1 MSDFEIIK
9 AKISD
14 SNKIALF
21 LQKNFEI
28 HNLRFNKEYIQD
40 SFYDGSWFL
49 SEINNKIGGVILL
62 KIIEQD
68 KRGELKHLIVNKNFR
83 NQGIGKALLN
93 ETIKYAKKKKLRKL
107 TGMAS
112 SNKITVLKKLA
123 KNFEF
128 KLEGILKNHY
138 RKNENIFIYSLFF
151 Q

>member
-21 LQKNFEI
+21 LQKNFGI
-28 HNLRFNKEYIQD
+28 HNLKFNKEYVQD
-40 SFYDGSWFL
+40 SFHDGIWFL
-49 SEINNKIGGVILL
+49 SEINNKIVGVILL

-83 NQGIGKALLN
+83 NRGIGKALLN
-93 ETIKYAKKKKLRKL
+93 KAIKYAKKKKLRKL
-107 TGMAS
+107 TGMVS
-112 SNKITVLKKLA
+112 SKNIGVLKKLA
-123 KNFEF
+123 KNFKF
-128 KLEGILKNHY
+128 KQEGIFKNHY
-138 RKNENIFIYSLFF
+138 RRNEDVFVYSLFL